1 MIQDSMTLGQAG
13 IVSLASMTVVFCV
26 LLVLFV
32 AVTIFGKV
40 ASSRKAKAQPA
51 AAPKAAVTSAAAPAV
66 PAQDDRDLFCVL
78 AAAVAAY
85 EEGSGNPMVRNRG
98 DLD

>member
-1 MIQDSMTLGQAG
+1 MIQGSMSLGTAG
-13 IVSLASMTVVFCV
+13 IVSIVSMSVVFCV
-26 LLVLFV
+26 LLVLFL
-32 AVTIFGKV
+32 AVLIFGKI
-40 ASSRKAKAQPA
+40 ASTRKAKAQPTA
-51 AAPKAAVTSAAAPAV
+51 ANTAVAPAAT
-66 PAQDDRDLFCVL
+66 PAQDDRDLLCVL